1 MSSSPPDEELPVLTD
16 IVELG
21 PEVASTPVVP
31 EPEPG
36 PEPGPEPEP
45 ESAPPFA
52 AEPAPDP
59 VLTRRALELV
69 DEALEEA
76 LHEATV
82 LLQERVRARLQRELP
97 GLLES
102 MNAEQD
108 KRS

>member
-21 PEVASTPVVP
+21 PEVAATPVVP
-31 EPEPG
+31 
-36 PEPGPEPEP
+36 
-45 ESAPPFA
+45 
-52 AEPAPDP
+52 EPAPDP

>member
-1 MSSSPPDEELPVLTD
+1 MSSPPPDEELPVLTD

-21 PEVASTPVVP
+21 PAVAAKPVVP

-36 PEPGPEPEP
+36 PEPEPE
-45 ESAPPFA
+45 PPFA

>member
-21 PEVASTPVVP
+21 PEVAATPVVP
-31 EPEPG
+31 EPEPD
-36 PEPGPEPEP
+36 PAPEPEP
-45 ESAPPFA
+45 ESEPEPPFA

>member
-21 PEVASTPVVP
+21 PEVAATPVVP
-31 EPEPG
+31 E

>member
-21 PEVASTPVVP
+21 PEVAATPVVP

-36 PEPGPEPEP
+36 PEPEPE
-45 ESAPPFA
+45 PPFA

-97 GLLES
+97 GL
-102 MNAEQD
+102 
-108 KRS
+108 

>member
-21 PEVASTPVVP
+21 PEVAATPVVP
-31 EPEPG
+31 EPEPD
-36 PEPGPEPEP
+36 PESEPE
-45 ESAPPFA
+45 PPFA

>member
-21 PEVASTPVVP
+21 PEVAATPVVP
-31 EPEPG
+31 EPV
-36 PEPGPEPEP
+36 
-45 ESAPPFA
+45 
-52 AEPAPDP
+52 PDP

>member
-1 MSSSPPDEELPVLTD
+1 MSSSPPHEELPVLTD

-21 PEVASTPVVP
+21 PEVAATPVVP

-36 PEPGPEPEP
+36 PEPEPEC
-45 ESAPPFA
+45 APPFA

>member
-45 ESAPPFA
+45 EPESPFA

>member
-31 EPEPG
+31 EPEPD
-36 PEPGPEPEP
+36 PEQEP

>member
-21 PEVASTPVVP
+21 PEVAATPVVP
-31 EPEPG
+31 EPEPD
-36 PEPGPEPEP
+36 PDPEPE
-45 ESAPPFA
+45 PPFA